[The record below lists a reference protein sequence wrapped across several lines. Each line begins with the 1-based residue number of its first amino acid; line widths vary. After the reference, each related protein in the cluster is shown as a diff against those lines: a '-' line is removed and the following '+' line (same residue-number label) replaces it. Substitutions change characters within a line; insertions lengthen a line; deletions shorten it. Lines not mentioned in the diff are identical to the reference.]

1 MKSKEKWFGLLGS
14 HHHPLE
20 AVMGLPFGSLA
31 YFFFFFFFALYQEY
45 CCPNK

>member
-31 YFFFFFFFALYQEY
+31 SFFFFLLYIRNIAVLISNQ
-45 CCPNK
+45 